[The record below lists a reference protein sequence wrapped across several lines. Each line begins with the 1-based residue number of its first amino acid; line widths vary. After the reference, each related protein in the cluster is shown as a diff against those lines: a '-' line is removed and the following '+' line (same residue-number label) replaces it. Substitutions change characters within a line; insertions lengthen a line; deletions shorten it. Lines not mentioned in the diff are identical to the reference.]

1 MRIHYLQH
9 VSFESPEHILTWA
22 EEKGHKVTGTLL
34 YESSCL
40 PSYSEF
46 DMLVILGGPMGVY
59 DEKRYPWLGL
69 EKQFIKKAIQHRK
82 LVLGICLGAQLIA
95 EVLGGK
101 VFKNHY
107 KEIGWFP
114 VKLSEEAKQIDFF
127 SRFPEVFVPFHWHA
141 DTFQLP
147 PEAKRIAYSK
157 GCVNQAYV
165 YEDHVV
171 GLQFHLESNAASI
184 ERLIVHCADEI
195 EQGMYVQRPHEMLEE
210 THSLVLSKIILFTLL
225 DAMEMKYQVF
235 ANVENCL

>member
-1 MRIHYLQH
+1 
-9 VSFESPEHILTWA
+9 
-22 EEKGHKVTGTLL
+22 
-34 YESSCL
+34 
-40 PSYSEF
+40 
-46 DMLVILGGPMGVY
+46 MLVILGGPMGVY
-59 DEKRYPWLGL
+59 DEKIYPWLEL
-69 EKQFIKKAIQHRK
+69 EKQLIKKAIQHRK
-82 LVLGICLGAQLIA
+82 LVLGVCLGAQLIA
-95 EVLGGK
+95 EALGGK
-101 VFKNHY
+101 VYKNHH

-127 SRFPEVFVPFHWHA
+127 SGFPEVFVPFHWHA

-147 PEAKRIAYSK
+147 PQVKKIAYSK

-171 GLQFHLESNAASI
+171 GLQFHLESSAASI

-210 THSLVLSKIILFTLL
+210 THSLVLSKLILFTLL

-235 ANVENCL
+235 ANVENCS